1 MVASK
6 MEIAT
11 PYGEVDG
18 KRQTM
23 EAKNI
28 RQSSAKTDL
37 KLKDNV

>member
-1 MVASK
+1 